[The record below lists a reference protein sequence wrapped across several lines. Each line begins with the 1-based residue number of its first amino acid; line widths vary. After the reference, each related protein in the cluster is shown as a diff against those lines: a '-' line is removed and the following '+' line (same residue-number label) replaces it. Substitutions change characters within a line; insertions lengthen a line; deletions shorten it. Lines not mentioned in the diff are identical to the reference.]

1 MFKASKKK
9 NVIFSETP
17 DNGEKEL
24 TSDSLKEILGKSAD
38 IQFIDIYICGDR
50 GRPVTVSFVD
60 GLADQKSI
68 SDFIINPLIEKSMLY
83 KEKADTE
90 VIDLI
95 THGLVRYP
103 VSATYT
109 DINGAINDIL
119 SGCCAVVFDNVKTA
133 VTFCVKEME
142 HRSITEPTNEITAKG
157 SKDCFIESLG
167 VNTAT
172 VRSKIKTQR
181 LIIEETTVGRQTLT
195 NIGIVYLDGTVN
207 QTLLDEVK
215 KRLSRIDVDGVIEPG
230 FVEEYIIDKK
240 FTAFPQVLAT
250 ERPDKFCTS
259 ILEGR
264 IGLLIDGIPF
274 AYNVPAV
281 LYNFLRTIDDYS
293 QNFWLANVLR
303 VLRYLCLILT
313 LILPAFYVAITTFH
327 QEMIPTE
334 LALSIVSSREGVPFP
349 TFLEVILLQIAFE
362 IILEAGLRLPRS
374 IGQTISIVGALVV
387 GEAAVNARLISPA
400 VVVIVAL
407 TVISGLAIPTQD
419 FSNALR
425 LWRFILILFS
435 SIIGLFGIGV
445 GALLLLFDLA
455 SIETFGVPYLSPFTA
470 NEGQN
475 MDDSIIRMPLPFIKK
490 RPAYMKSPNERR
502 QK

>member
-1 MFKASKKK
+1 MFKAKRKE
-9 NVIFSETP
+9 NTTFSETP
-17 DNGEKEL
+17 DNKQIDL
-24 TSDSLKEILGKSAD
+24 TSDNLREILGKSAD

-50 GRPVTVSFVD
+50 GRPVTVAFVD
-60 GLADQKSI
+60 GMADQKSI
-68 SDFIINPLIEKSMLY
+68 SDFIIKPLMEKSMLY
-83 KEKADTE
+83 REKADTE
-90 VIDLI
+90 VVDLI
-95 THGLVRYP
+95 AHGLVRYP
-103 VSATYT
+103 VSAIYT
-109 DINGAINDIL
+109 DINGVINDIL
-119 SGCCAVVFDNVKTA
+119 SGCCAVIFDIVKTA
-133 VTFCVKEME
+133 VTFCVREMKQ
-142 HRSITEPTNEITAKG
+142 RNVAEPTNETAAKG
-157 SKDCFIESLG
+157 AKDCFVESLSI
-167 VNTAT
+167 NTAT

-181 LIIEETTVGRQTLT
+181 LVIEETTVGRQTLT

-207 QTLLDEVK
+207 QTLVDEVK
-215 KRLSRIDVDGVIEPG
+215 RRLSGIEIDGVIEPG

-250 ERPDKFCTS
+250 ERPDKFCTA

-264 IGLLIDGIPF
+264 VGLLIDGIPF
-274 AYNVPAV
+274 AYDVPAV
-281 LYNFLRTIDDYS
+281 LYNFLRTVDDYS
-293 QNFWLANVLR
+293 QNFWLATVLR
-303 VLRYLCLILT
+303 ILRYLCLMLT
-313 LILPAFYVAITTFH
+313 LVLPAFYVAITTFH

-419 FSNALR
+419 FANAVR

-435 SIIGLFGIGV
+435 SFIGLFGIGV
-445 GALLLLFDLA
+445 GALLLLFDLC
-455 SIETFGVPYLSPFTA
+455 SIETFGVPYIAPFAT

-475 MDDSIIRMPLPFIKK
+475 MDDSIIRMPLSFIKK
-490 RPAYMKSPNERR
+490 RPAYMNSPNERR